1 MTDIKLIATDIDGTL
16 FDSNKHYNINRFNDY
31 LEKLH
36 QQGVGFAVASGNN
49 LDHLQRI
56 FTESPNIDIF
66 IAENGAQ
73 VINKQ
78 EILFEQFM
86 PKDLVV
92 KMINVLRENLQ
103 IDSMSLSGKNASYSE
118 SLENLPLYH
127 MGNLVEVDNL
137 ADVSDNIFKFNIQL
151 PADNLPTA
159 EQFINDTYGTWVNAA
174 ASGFG
179 SIDIMSAGVN
189 KSVGLHHLTKKLP
202 FDLSNVMTFGD
213 NTNDLEM
220 IQDSGLGVAMING
233 KQQVKDAANLITKTD
248 NNHDGVLNT
257 IQEFFD
263 F

>member
-16 FDSNKHYNINRFNDY
+16 FDSDKNYNVKRFNDY

-36 QQGVGFAVASGNN
+36 HQNIDFAVASGNN
-49 LDHLQRI
+49 LDHLKRI
-56 FTESPNIDIF
+56 FADSPNIDIF

-78 EILFEQFM
+78 AVLFEQFI
-86 PKDLVV
+86 PNDLVV
-92 KMINVLRENLQ
+92 KMINVLRSNLQ
-103 IDSMSLSGKNASYSE
+103 LDSMSLSGKKASYSE

-127 MGNLVEVDNL
+127 MGNLVKVDDL
-137 ADVSDNIFKFNIQL
+137 TAVKDDIFKFNIQL
-151 PADNLPTA
+151 PADDLPTA
-159 EQFINDTYGTWVNAA
+159 EDFINDNYGDSVHAA

-179 SIDIMSAGVN
+179 SIDIMSSGVN

-202 FDLSNVMTFGD
+202 YDLNNVMTFGD

-220 IQDSGLGVAMING
+220 IQDAGLGVAMLNS
-233 KQQVKDAANLITKTD
+233 KQQVKDAADLITKTD

-257 IQEFFD
+257 IQDFFN